1 MRSNTFSK
9 TSYFFENHYKTN
21 KLTNYDIKPL
31 SHAVP
36 EYVLAQHATVLKNT
50 NLLGRTQPRIKKNV
64 WISSLKTCTV
74 AIARVHT
81 SRYL

>member
-9 TSYFFENHYKTN
+9 TSISLKIII
-21 KLTNYDIKPL
+21 KLTNYDKPL

-36 EYVLAQHATVLKNT
+36 EYVLPQHATVIKNT
-50 NLLGRTQPRIKKNV
+50 NLLGRIQPRIQKNV

-74 AIARVHT
+74 AIARYV
-81 SRYL
+81 